1 MNRQAWQ
8 EHARQRQAVE
18 PALPAAAPSRMYWT
32 PEPDGGP
39 GAEIL
44 GHLTYVRVLELGCG
58 AGHHLAHLVGVHG
71 ATGIGVDVS
80 EGQIE
85 RARTRYGHLPGI
97 SFVAADAVEFL
108 EASCHSYDICYSV
121 FGAVGLT
128 SPNVLVPLIARVL
141 RPGGVLAFAVPHP
154 RRSDRGSTLLL
165 PSGGRLPIRRW
176 EPSVLGWVA
185 LLSAAGFRVD
195 DLQHLGESPAG
206 PKTLLVVARKS

>member
-44 GHLTYVRVLELGCG
+44 GHLACAGVLELGCG

-71 ATGIGVDVS
+71 ATGVGVDIS
-80 EGQIE
+80 ERQIE
-85 RARTRYGHLPGI
+85 RARTRYGDLPGI
-97 SFVAADAVEFL
+97 AFVADDAAQFL
-108 EASCHSYDICYSV
+108 EASCHSYDVCYSV

-128 SPNVLVPLIARVL
+128 SPNVLVPLIARAL

-154 RRSDRGSTLLL
+154 RRSDRGSTSLL
-165 PSGGRLPIRRW
+165 PSGDRVPIRRW
-176 EPSVLGWVA
+176 ELSVLGWVA
-185 LLSAAGFRVD
+185 LLSAADFRVD
-195 DLQHLGESPAG
+195 DLQHLGEPPAG
-206 PKTLLVVARKS
+206 PKTLLIVARKS

>member
-1 MNRQAWQ
+1 MNHQAWQ

-18 PALPAAAPSRMYWT
+18 PALPAAAPPRMYWT

-44 GHLTYVRVLELGCG
+44 GHLACARVLELGCG

-71 ATGIGVDVS
+71 TTGVGVDIS
-80 EGQIE
+80 ERQIE
-85 RARTRYGHLPGI
+85 RAQTRYGHLPGI
-97 SFVAADAVEFL
+97 TFVAADAVAFL
-108 EASCHSYDICYSV
+108 ASSCHPYDVCYSV

-128 SPNVLVPLIARVL
+128 SPNLLVPLIARAL

-165 PSGGRLPIRRW
+165 PSGGRVPIRRW

-195 DLQHLGESPAG
+195 DLQNLGEPPAG

>member
-1 MNRQAWQ
+1 M
-8 EHARQRQAVE
+8 
-18 PALPAAAPSRMYWT
+18 
-32 PEPDGGP
+32 
-39 GAEIL
+39 
-44 GHLTYVRVLELGCG
+44 RVLELGCG
-58 AGHHLAHLVGVHG
+58 AGHHLAHLAGVHS
-71 ATGIGVDVS
+71 ATGIGVDIS

-154 RRSDRGSTLLL
+154 RRSDRGSALLL
-165 PSGGRLPIRRW
+165 PSGGRVPIRRW

-185 LLSAAGFRVD
+185 LLSAAGFRID
-195 DLQHLGESPAG
+195 DLQHLGESPAS

>member
-44 GHLTYVRVLELGCG
+44 GHLACARVLELGCG

-71 ATGIGVDVS
+71 ATGVGVDIS
-80 EGQIE
+80 ERQIE
-85 RARTRYGHLPGI
+85 RARTRYGHLPRI
-97 SFVAADAVEFL
+97 TFVAADAVAFL
-108 EASCHSYDICYSV
+108 ASSCHPYDVCYSV

-128 SPNVLVPLIARVL
+128 SPNLLVPLIARAL

-165 PSGGRLPIRRW
+165 PSGGRVPIRRW

-195 DLQHLGESPAG
+195 DLQNLGEPPAG

>member
-32 PEPDGGP
+32 PELDGGP

-44 GHLTYVRVLELGCG
+44 GHLACARVLELGCG

-71 ATGIGVDVS
+71 ATGIGVDIS
-80 EGQIE
+80 ERQIE

-97 SFVAADAVEFL
+97 SFVAADAIKFL
-108 EASCHSYDICYSV
+108 EASCHSYDVCYSV

-128 SPNVLVPLIARVL
+128 SPNVLVPLIAWVL

-165 PSGGRLPIRRW
+165 PSGGRMPIRRW
-176 EPSVLGWVA
+176 EPSVLAWVA

-206 PKTLLVVARKS
+206 PNTLLVVARRS

>member
-32 PEPDGGP
+32 PEPRGGP

-44 GHLTYVRVLELGCG
+44 GHLACARVLELGCG
-58 AGHHLAHLVGVHG
+58 AGHHLAHLVGVHRS
-71 ATGIGVDVS
+71 TGVGVDIS
-80 EGQIE
+80 ERQIE

-97 SFVAADAVEFL
+97 SFVADDAVEFL
-108 EASCHSYDICYSV
+108 ATPCHPYDVCYSV

-128 SPNVLVPLIARVL
+128 SPNVLVPLIARAL
-141 RPGGVLAFAVPHP
+141 RPGGALAFAVPHP
-154 RRSDRGSTLLL
+154 RRSDRDSTLLL
-165 PSGGRLPIRRW
+165 PSGGRMPIRRW
-176 EPSVLGWVA
+176 EPSALGWVA
-185 LLSAAGFRVD
+185 LMSAAGLRVK

-206 PKTLLVVARKS
+206 PNTLLVVARKS

>member
-44 GHLTYVRVLELGCG
+44 GHLACARVLELGCG

-71 ATGIGVDVS
+71 ATGVGVDIS
-80 EGQIE
+80 ERQIE
-85 RARTRYGHLPGI
+85 RARTRYGYLRGI
-97 SFVAADAVEFL
+97 SFVTADAVQFL
-108 EASCHSYDICYSV
+108 ATSSHPYDVCYSV

-128 SPNVLVPLIARVL
+128 SPNVLVPLITRAL

-154 RRSDRGSTLLL
+154 RRSDRNSTLLL
-165 PSGGRLPIRRW
+165 PSGGRMPIRRW

-185 LLSAAGFRVD
+185 LLSAAGFLID
-195 DLQHLGESPAG
+195 DLQHLGESRSG
-206 PKTLLVVARKS
+206 PKTLLVVARRS